1 MHVVSFF
8 KVTGR
13 GQLHLKYLGKQK
25 YWVILKVT
33 IQILERVAYNVVF
46 LVTSILL
53 LNSYFHLQLL
63 HTCNMSPKKGGSIPW
78 FFKCKLIV
86 DKCLLRKKCPDLDC
100 LQQIQQKLI
109 YLGYTC
115 KTNLG
120 SDQEKYVYQRNAFS
134 SATTI

>member
-1 MHVVSFF
+1 MHVASFF
-8 KVTGR
+8 LSNGKGATSSKISWQAKILGYSQNHDPNPWR
-13 GQLHLKYLGKQK
+13 GC
-25 YWVILKVT
+25 I
-33 IQILERVAYNVVF
+33 VF